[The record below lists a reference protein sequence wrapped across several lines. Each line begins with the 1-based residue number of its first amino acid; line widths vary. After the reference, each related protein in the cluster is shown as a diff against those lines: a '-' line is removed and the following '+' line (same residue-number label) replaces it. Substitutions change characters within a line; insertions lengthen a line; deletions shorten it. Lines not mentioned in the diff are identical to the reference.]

1 MIVTIDGPAGS
12 GKSTAARLS
21 AGRLGFGYL
30 DSGALYRIAALK
42 WLQLTAGETRASTDP
57 PAGTAESRAR
67 LLDKLAVAL
76 DIGLFVDR
84 EGSLRYL
91 LDGEDVSGKIRDER
105 VGNAASVVSAH
116 APIRE
121 RITEIQRRFVAR
133 LQHAGESEGDV
144 GKREGDVSKREG
156 DVSKREGDIEID
168 TGARE
173 DDVESAIIAS
183 RDITSRDIASRDI
196 TSRDDENR
204 RPRGVVV
211 EGRDIGTVVFPDA
224 DLKFFLDA
232 SPQIRAQRRA
242 EELRRRG
249 EEADVD
255 EIYERILERDRR
267 DRTRVV
273 APLIAAG
280 DAIVL
285 DSSSRSIEEIVG
297 DIVTRVEDRMSSSGH
312 D

>member
-156 DVSKREGDIEID
+156 DIEID

-173 DDVESAIIAS
+173 DDVESAI
-183 RDITSRDIASRDI
+183 IASRDI

>member
-133 LQHAGESEGDV
+133 LQHAGESEDDV
-144 GKREGDVSKREG
+144 RKHEGDISKREG
-156 DVSKREGDIEID
+156 DVEID

-173 DDVESAIIAS
+173 DDVGNAIIAS
-183 RDITSRDIASRDI
+183 HDIASRDTTSRDTTSRDI
-196 TSRDDENR
+196 TSRDDQNR

>member
-1 MIVTIDGPAGS
+1 M
-12 GKSTAARLS
+12 
-21 AGRLGFGYL
+21 
-30 DSGALYRIAALK
+30 
-42 WLQLTAGETRASTDP
+42 
-57 PAGTAESRAR
+57 
-67 LLDKLAVAL
+67 
-76 DIGLFVDR
+76 
-84 EGSLRYL
+84 
-91 LDGEDVSGKIRDER
+91 
-105 VGNAASVVSAH
+105 
-116 APIRE
+116 
-121 RITEIQRRFVAR
+121 
-133 LQHAGESEGDV
+133 
-144 GKREGDVSKREG
+144 
-156 DVSKREGDIEID
+156 
-168 TGARE
+168 
-173 DDVESAIIAS
+173 
-183 RDITSRDIASRDI
+183 
-196 TSRDDENR
+196 
-204 RPRGVVV
+204 
-211 EGRDIGTVVFPDA
+211 FPDA